1 MIVNIMVVEGER
13 AGVRVLVFEHLAVVF
28 VSNT

>member
-1 MIVNIMVVEGER
+1 MIVNIMAVEGER
-13 AGVRVLVFEHLAVVF
+13 AGVRVLVLEQPTVVF